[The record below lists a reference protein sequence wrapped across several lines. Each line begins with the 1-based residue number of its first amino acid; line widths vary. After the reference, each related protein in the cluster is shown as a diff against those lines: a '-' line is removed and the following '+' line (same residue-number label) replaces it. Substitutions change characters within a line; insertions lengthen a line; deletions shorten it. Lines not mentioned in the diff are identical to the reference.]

1 MELLLKLLLG
11 AGRVLRNAEQ
21 YRASLFYWG
30 VAVPEA
36 AGFLGAA
43 RRVRLGIKIKHHS
56 LAAKIF
62 QGNLFAIL
70 IRRTKVW
77 GFIIDFHGIFS
88 SPIIVISQRTVRR
101 PLGCGDHPRDSVTRG
116 PGNAQPIW
124 PQSRG

>member
-43 RRVRLGIKIKHHS
+43 RRVRLGGKIKHYS

-62 QGNLFAIL
+62 QGNLFAVL
-70 IRRTKVW
+70 IRRTEVW
-77 GFIIDFHGIFS
+77 GFIINFHGIFS
-88 SPIIVISQRTVRR
+88 LPFLVISQWDVCRH
-101 PLGCGDHPRDSVTRG
+101 LGCGDRARLLISHR
-116 PGNAQPIW
+116 PGSHHSIRPE
-124 PQSRG
+124 G